1 MGSQSHPHLLFKLG
15 VLIPQCRM
23 RGHFDDLL
31 WTSEKRKCFTL
42 TPTTACYAVG
52 TLAGRQ
58 WVAAAARHL
67 PRMYQFVPKTSIAL
81 SDLSASDWVLEGSQE
96 STLSPAFFSSPSSA
110 RMGEDGLGAH

>member
-1 MGSQSHPHLLFKLG
+1 MIS
-15 VLIPQCRM
+15 
-23 RGHFDDLL
+23 L

-67 PRMYQFVPKTSIAL
+67 PPRMYQFVPKTSI
-81 SDLSASDWVLEGSQE
+81 
-96 STLSPAFFSSPSSA
+96 SSF
-110 RMGEDGLGAH
+110 